1 MFSGLCSD
9 CITITLWIIFKCR
22 GIFELKNNLVII
34 SKKNLKLFEN
44 LIQLFFIKNFKMI
57 YLKINKSYDTKIKK
71 RSKTLERNL
80 KFLSILNSFKSKLCL
95 KL

>member
-1 MFSGLCSD
+1 
-9 CITITLWIIFKCR
+9 
-22 GIFELKNNLVII
+22 
-34 SKKNLKLFEN
+34 
-44 LIQLFFIKNFKMI
+44 MI